1 MEESPRLTE
10 ANIQDIQ
17 LELIRRRQFNNFD
30 GSRVIRDLLEHR
42 DLWEAVLLDGQP
54 PFNLIKL
61 RDLSVNRWST
71 DTLFI
76 LAADDAS
83 ANRLKELG
91 EQWLADSV
99 DIRGEEA
106 TGREL
111 GIFPPGNRRIVE
123 MWWD

>member
-1 MEESPRLTE
+1 MEESSRLTE

-30 GSRVIRDLLEHR
+30 GSRVVRDLLEHR

-61 RDLSVNRWST
+61 RDLSANGWST

-83 ANRLKELG
+83 ANRLKEFG